1 MFAGPEPPGP
11 APMFAVAGFVSR
23 VTDTL
28 LNLPVIENVV
38 EAFATVTPAVGLVMM
53 IVH

>member
-1 MFAGPEPPGP
+1 
-11 APMFAVAGFVSR
+11 MFAVAGSVSR
-23 VTDTL
+23 VTVTL
-28 LNLPVIENVV
+28 LKRPAIANVV